1 MKFHYIPRFARQE
14 FQMRRISLAAL
25 LAVACSPA
33 MTLAADVPP
42 PAEWIAHSRQ
52 LAQQLGV
59 ELKGELGRA
68 ISAGG
73 PVAAVSVCKTRAP
86 EIAAR
91 LSAESGAVVGRTALR
106 VRNPVNAPDD
116 LQRAVL
122 EQFSVELASGKFE
135 GPLEA
140 AFEINRGGQVER
152 RYMRAIPTDALCLAC
167 HGSVLAPELAA
178 VIKRDYPHDQA
189 TGFEQGQLRG
199 AFSVTWP
206 SAPALPANP

>member
-1 MKFHYIPRFARQE
+1 
-14 FQMRRISLAAL
+14 MRNIFVAAL

-33 MTLAADVPP
+33 LNLASDAPQP
-42 PAEWIAHSRQ
+42 TEWIEQSRQ
-52 LAQQLGV
+52 LAQQLGS

-68 ISAGG
+68 IKEGG
-73 PVAAVSVCKTRAP
+73 PVAAVSVCKIRAP

-106 VRNPVNAPDD
+106 VRNPANAPDD

-122 EQFSVELASGKFE
+122 EQFSGELASGKFE

-152 RYMRAIPTDALCLAC
+152 RYMRAIPTEALCLTC
-167 HGSVLAPELAA
+167 HGTAIAPDLAA
-178 VIKRDYPHDQA
+178 VIERDYPADQA

-199 AFSVTWP
+199 AFSVAWP
-206 SAPALPANP
+206 SAPALPTNP